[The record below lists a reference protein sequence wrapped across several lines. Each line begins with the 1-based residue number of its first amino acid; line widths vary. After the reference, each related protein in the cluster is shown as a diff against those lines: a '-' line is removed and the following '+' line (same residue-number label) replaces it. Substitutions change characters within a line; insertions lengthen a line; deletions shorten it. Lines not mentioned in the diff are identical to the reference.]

1 VGWAYAITLG
11 FALVHLGE
19 HYVADLLAGAA
30 LTLAVRRA
38 EPRFGPLVARASRA
52 VAALEAAAHA

>member
-1 VGWAYAITLG
+1 MAGAVGWAYAGVLG

-19 HYVADLLAGAA
+19 HYAVDLLGGLA

-38 EPRFGPLVARASRA
+38 ERARARGR
-52 VAALEAAAHA
+52 